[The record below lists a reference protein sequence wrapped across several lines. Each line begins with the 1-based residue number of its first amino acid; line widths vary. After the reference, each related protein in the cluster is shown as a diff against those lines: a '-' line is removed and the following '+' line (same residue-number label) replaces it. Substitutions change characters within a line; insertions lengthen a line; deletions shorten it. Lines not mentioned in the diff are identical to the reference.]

1 MAKTVK
7 VAKEDDREIKSL
19 DTISHILLRPSMYV
33 GGVVPSDKEVWVLN
47 DDDTISFKKVTYTEA
62 LLKILNEAIDNSF
75 DEYIKTQGK
84 KSNKVSIELTK
95 TTFSIEDNGRGIP
108 VKKNDD
114 GSWQCVNAVCRPM
127 SGSNFNDNN
136 RTTIGTNGIGIKAA
150 SIFSKE
156 FECVTCD
163 GQGKMKIVCKNNLST
178 EKHTELTPTEKTGTK
193 ISFTPDFERL
203 GCKEFSEDVITM
215 VKTRLKFLTWYYPN
229 CNISFNGQ
237 KLATKSKDLAKMFPT
252 PSVVLNTPN
261 VYICAYA
268 SEEPAILSYVNGISL
283 TRGGTHVDYVM
294 DKIVTDIREKVSK
307 KYKNIKPADIKN
319 RLGLVVFFNS
329 FPNCA
334 FDSQTKETLTNS
346 QADIGEYLRTNDID
360 LNGFTA
366 KILKEKEM
374 LDNITDLF
382 RAKEELAEQK
392 ELAKTARIKRD
403 FESDKYFPPVGKS
416 KKKYLMITEGFSAFS
431 GISPILGRQDIGY
444 YMLKG
449 KPLNILDEK
458 AIKFMANREI
468 SELVQILGIDISN
481 PDTDMNYEK
490 VVVLSDADSDGIA
503 IAGLIIAM
511 FSKIAPKML
520 KEGRICRMETPLLI
534 GMKGDKVEEY
544 YFEFPE
550 KSKMKKTLS
559 YKYLK
564 GLGSWTKSRLN
575 QVIEKEGGMEGLLKP
590 YEFDKNAVATINSW
604 FGSKPD
610 DRKKALRGR
619 EFHIDNA

>member
-1 MAKTVK
+1 MSKAKVT
-7 VAKEDDREIKSL
+7 DDREIKSL

-33 GGVVPSDKEVWVLN
+33 GGVVPAEKEVWVLN
-47 DDDTISFKKVTYTEA
+47 EDDTISFKKVTYTEA
-62 LLKILNEAIDNSF
+62 LLKIVNEAIDNSF
-75 DEYIKTQGK
+75 DEYIKTKGE
-84 KSNKVSIELTK
+84 KSNKISIELTN

-108 VKKNDD
+108 VKKTSD

-150 SIFSKE
+150 SIFSKN

-163 GQGKMKIVCKNNLST
+163 GEGKMKIVCKDNLSV
-178 EKHTELTPTEKTGTK
+178 EKHTELTPTSKTGTK
-193 ISFTPDFERL
+193 ITFTPDFERL

-229 CNISFNGQ
+229 CNISFNG
-237 KLATKSKDLAKMFPT
+237 KRIITKAKDLAAMFPT
-252 PSVVLNTPN
+252 PSVVLNEKN
-261 VYICAYA
+261 VYICVYA
-268 SEEPAILSYVNGISL
+268 SEEPAMLSYVNGISL
-283 TRGGTHVDYVM
+283 LRGGTHVDYIMNKV
-294 DKIVTDIREKVSK
+294 INDIREKVSK
-307 KYKNIKPADIKN
+307 KYKNIKPNDIRG
-319 RLGLVVFFNS
+319 RLGIVVFFNQ

-334 FDSQTKETLTNS
+334 FDSQTKETLTNA
-346 QADIGEYLRTNDID
+346 QGDIGEYLRANEVD
-360 LNGFTA
+360 LDKLTS

-382 RAKEELAEQK
+382 KAKEELAEK
-392 ELAKTARIKRD
+392 KALGKLNKIERN
-403 FESDKYFPPVGKS
+403 FESEKYFPPSGKS

-449 KPLNILDEK
+449 KPLNILDLK
-458 AIKFMANREI
+458 PTKFMENLEI
-468 SELVQILGIDISN
+468 SEIVKILGIDLSDPN
-481 PDTDMNYEK
+481 TDMLYEK
-490 VVVLSDADSDGIA
+490 VVVLSDADSDGTA
-503 IAGLIIAM
+503 IAGLIIAL
-511 FSKIAPKML
+511 FSRIAPKML
-520 KEGRICRMETPLLI
+520 KDGRICRMETPLLI

-575 QVIEKEGGMEGLLKP
+575 QVLDKEGGMESLLKP
-590 YEFDKNAVATINSW
+590 YELDKDAAKSIQEW
-604 FGSKPD
+604 FGANSEP
-610 DRKKALRGR
+610 RKIALRGR

>member
-1 MAKTVK
+1 MAKAANVK
-7 VAKEDDREIKSL
+7 VANDREIQSL
-19 DTISHILLRPSMYV
+19 DPITHIKLRPSMYV
-33 GGVVPSDKEVWVLN
+33 GAVVPSDKEVWVLN

-75 DEYIKTQGK
+75 DEFIKTKGE
-84 KSNKVSIELTK
+84 KSNKISIELTN

-108 VKKNDD
+108 VVQNSD

-127 SGSNFNDNN
+127 SGSNFSDNN

-150 SIFSKE
+150 SIFSKS

-163 GQGKMKIVCKNNLST
+163 GKGKMKIICKDNLSS
-178 EKHTELTPTEKTGTK
+178 EKHTELTPSEKTGTK
-193 ISFTPDFERL
+193 ITFTPDFERL

-215 VKTRLKFLTWYYPN
+215 VKTRLKFLTWYYPT
-229 CNISFNGQ
+229 CNISFNG
-237 KLATKSKDLAKMFPT
+237 KRLATKSKDLAKMFPT
-252 PSVVLNTPN
+252 PSVVLNEKN

-283 TRGGTHVDYVM
+283 TRGGTHVDYIM
-294 DKIVTDIREKVSK
+294 DKIVVDIREKVSK

-319 RLGLVVFFNS
+319 RLGLVVFFNQ

-346 QADIGEYLRTNDID
+346 QADITEYLKLNEID
-360 LNGFTA
+360 LSGFTA

-392 ELAKTARIKRD
+392 ALAKKSKIVKN
-403 FESDKYFPPVGKS
+403 FESEKYFPPSGKS

-449 KPLNILDEK
+449 KPLNILDLK
-458 AIKFMANREI
+458 PSKFMENQEV
-468 SELVQILGIDISN
+468 SELVQILGIDLSDQN
-481 PDTDMNYEK
+481 TDMLYEK
-490 VVVLSDADSDGIA
+490 VVVLSDADSDGVA
-503 IAGLIIAM
+503 IAGLIVSM
-511 FSKIAPKML
+511 FSKIAPRML
-520 KEGRICRMETPLLI
+520 KENRICRMETPLLI

-559 YKYLK
+559 YHYLK

-575 QVIEKEGGMEGLLKP
+575 QVLEKEGGMENLLKP
-590 YEFDKNAVATINSW
+590 YESDKNSSKVIQDW
-604 FGSKPD
+604 FGKDTEP
-610 DRKKALRGR
+610 RKVALRGR